1 MDTPRNCNRNRSA
14 VPPKLVA
21 SLARAQQE
29 KLEYTRIWFLVLT
42 VTESKSKVINNP
54 ETTSRID
61 RLAVSVPFA
70 GKAA

>member
-1 MDTPRNCNRNRSA
+1 
-14 VPPKLVA
+14 
-21 SLARAQQE
+21 
-29 KLEYTRIWFLVLT
+29 VLT

-61 RLAVSVPFA
+61 RLAVPAKSVPFA